1 MGAIGKILTAQ
12 TIASTGTAEA
22 KKVGKIY
29 QNSANNKYSTL
40 LGTDV
45 NPSTTKM
52 LGARNVVNVKGE
64 SGLNKDK
71 ELTASEQ
78 INELYKNAALNVTR
92 GPKNLAAGIA
102 SKAKEISKK
111 IDDIDVANT
120 EHIRNAIESAK
131 AVKRTNSRIKANKAA
146 YKKLSDAERSNIRN
160 FKREQRRNVLKES
173 GKAALV
179 TVPALGSMVLAG
191 KGVTKG
197 LEKLDKN
204 PNQNERSDIEK
215 KVIGGALTSA
225 LVANAIANKRVLKPF
240 STGLKSAKNSVQ
252 TIAENNIGRAVGQEI
267 LSKDPTVHMV
277 AGVIKKPVGKVS
289 KKFTAQRKKRLN
301 QQLRRP
307 TGKRIVNTRLSE
319 GRRDVRPTRITRPS
333 NRMYSYLGQKTNI
346 KLIPRNRDASLESY
360 RDELNNISKEIRKK
374 MKKERIKNDRKFELE
389 QIEKLKNSKNPPNIN
404 PDAKTVFKSHG
415 DGKFI
420 DYENLGKNETY
431 KGYNK
436 IHNKKASEEIDELYK
451 TAAAVPPVPADPY
464 VVELGKNFLKGGL
477 ESLPGMIAP
486 ATLGYLIHR
495 DLKTMQ
501 KLKKENNDSKARKK
515 KKTLKKVAFEMPEPV
530 RRYGREAID
539 YMKKYPKK
547 AGILAAKGLGSTL
560 IPGTIIYMTGR
571 NIGGN
576 MEKIK
581 QEQEREKELEKNEL
595 QEKNAQNEEAEGYD
609 IGDVYEEIN
618 DRTYSDILGA
628 KKLEKKPIHIGNG
641 VKKTFRLN
649 DGARKDDNENDE

>member
-12 TIASTGTAEA
+12 TIASTGTSEA

-120 EHIRNAIESAK
+120 EHIRNAMESLK
-131 AVKRTNSRIKANKAA
+131 AVKRTNKRIKANKAA
-146 YKKLSDAERSNIRN
+146 YKKLSDIERSNIRN
-160 FKREQRRNVLKES
+160 FKREQRRNALKES

-204 PNQNERSDIEK
+204 PNQNERSNIEK
-215 KVIGGALTSA
+215 KVIGGAVTSA

-240 STGLKSAKNSVQ
+240 STGLKSAKKSMQ
-252 TIAENNIGRAVGQEI
+252 DIAEKNIGRAVGQE
-267 LSKDPTVHMV
+267 LLKKDPTAHMV
-277 AGVIKKPVGKVS
+277 AGVLKKPVGKIS
-289 KKFTAQRKKRLN
+289 KKFTAQRKNRLN
-301 QQLRRP
+301 QRLKRP
-307 TGKRIVNTRLSE
+307 TEERVVNARFRKANNRPNGSINKMLS
-319 GRRDVRPTRITRPS
+319 
-333 NRMYSYLGQKTNI
+333 YSSSRQRTNTNP
-346 KLIPRNRDASLESY
+346 LPRNNTQNVEAYKR
-360 RDELNNISKEIRKK
+360 ELSNIYKETRKK
-374 MKKERIKNDRKFELE
+374 MREEARKEQINRDREFELE
-389 QIEKLKNSKNPPNIN
+389 QIRKFKKSRKAN
-404 PDAKTVFKSHG
+404 PDTKTIFKSHG

-477 ESLPGMIAP
+477 ESLPSMIAP

-501 KLKKENNDSKARKK
+501 KLKKETNDKKSERKK
-515 KKTLKKVAFEMPEPV
+515 KKGLKKIAFELPEPV

-581 QEQEREKELEKNEL
+581 QEQEREKELNEEK
-595 QEKNAQNEEAEGYD
+595 KAQNEEAEGYD

-618 DRTYSDILGA
+618 DRTYGDILGA

-641 VKKTFRLN
+641 VKKRFRLN